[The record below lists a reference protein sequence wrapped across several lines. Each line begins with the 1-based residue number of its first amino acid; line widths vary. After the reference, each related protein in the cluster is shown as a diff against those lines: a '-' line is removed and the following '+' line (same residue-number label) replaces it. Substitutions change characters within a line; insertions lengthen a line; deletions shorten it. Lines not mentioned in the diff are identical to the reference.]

1 MAWPELAAGRTDRKH
16 RGVAKRRRCCMV
28 ARMKQVF
35 LALLFPTL
43 LAAEPALRLSTF
55 SADVTVPIGHGMMG
69 GSWLSKS
76 IADPLSARGVVL
88 GGEGFAPVVFVSVDW
103 CEIRNDALV
112 RWKTALAEA
121 VGTRPERV
129 MVCAIHQHDTPV
141 ADLEAERI
149 LRAHGCV
156 GTVCDLD
163 FHEQAV
169 QRVAAAARGSLTHAR
184 PVTHLGTGQAKVERV
199 ASNRRFVTPG
209 GIVSFA
215 RMSRTTDSI
224 ARAAD
229 DGLIDPWL
237 KTLSFWD
244 GDTPLA
250 ALSAYSVHPM
260 SYYGAGEVST
270 DFPGLARSQRDAE
283 TPGTMQIYLSGCS
296 GNTTA
301 GKYNDGSRE
310 NRAVLASRLH
320 DAMKAA
326 WAATTKQPLTRASF
340 HTTPVRLEPRDGP
353 GWTIADLT
361 KQLDAPKPFHQC
373 LAAMGLSW
381 RKRVDAGQT
390 IDIPVL
396 DFGTSALLVLPG
408 EAYVEYQLFAQQQ
421 RPDAFVVTAGYGEGA
436 TGYIPTEQHIAEHD
450 TNLSDWWWVAP
461 GSEPR
466 LKEAIRAALAP
477 R

>member
-1 MAWPELAAGRTDRKH
+1 MKSARIAAS
-16 RGVAKRRRCCMV
+16 
-28 ARMKQVF
+28 
-35 LALLFPTL
+35 LLVLCVSSLP
-43 LAAEPALRLSTF
+43 AAERSFRLATF
-55 SADVTVPIGHGMMG
+55 SADVTVPLGHGMMG
-69 GSWLSKS
+69 GAWLSTK
-76 IADPLSARGVVL
+76 IADPLSARGIVL
-88 GGEGFAPVVFVSVDW
+88 SGEGFPPVVFVSVDW

-121 VGTRPERV
+121 TATRPERV
-129 MVCAIHQHDTPV
+129 MVCAIHQHDAPV

-149 LRAHGCV
+149 LRAHGCE

-169 QRVAAAARGSLTHAR
+169 QRVAAAARGSLAQAR
-184 PVTHLGTGQAKVERV
+184 TVTHLGTGQARVERV

-209 GIVSFA
+209 GIVSFS
-215 RMSRTTDSI
+215 RGSRTTDSV

-229 DGLIDPWL
+229 EGVIDPWL

-250 ALSAYSVHPM
+250 ALSAYAVHPM
-260 SYYGAGEVST
+260 SHYGAGEVSA
-270 DFPGLARSQRDAE
+270 DFPGLARTQRDAE
-283 TPGTMQIYLSGCS
+283 APGVMQIYASGCS

-310 NRAVLASRLH
+310 SRVALASRLR

-326 WAATTKQPLTRASF
+326 WDSTARLPLERVDF

-353 GWTIADLT
+353 GWSVADLT
-361 KQLDAPKPFHQC
+361 KNLSAPKPFHQC

-381 RKRVDAGQT
+381 RRRADAGQT

-396 DFGTSALLVLPG
+396 DFGAAALLVLPG

-436 TGYIPTEQHIAEHD
+436 TGYIPTERHVAERD

-461 GSEPR
+461 GAEQP
-466 LKEAIRAALAP
+466 LKNAIRAALT
-477 R
+477 RR